1 MLTGSGAAQPVRRLE
16 TGFERDVN
24 RYRWTAQ
31 VGLDVP
37 AGKWQLAL
45 ANRFASEAFILFEDQ
60 LSFRE
65 ENLVALAATR
75 PFSPRLQ
82 ARMEG
87 RANWYSL
94 SRVYTQDLYGSLRLQ
109 ALRGWAEPILGLAWD
124 RRPGAATGSDPAPLR
139 LDFGPAYGLRLELPP
154 TSAGGYTVGLAGD
167 GRWQVLT
174 PRQGRVA
181 RLEGRAERLFEN
193 NTRLQSTLHLA
204 SVRRDV
210 YEAASFLNRDTAD
223 RTGEAIEATTSD
235 TLLAS
240 VELEAPFYRQFRIGT
255 RLDVGLND
263 RIVRTRAA
271 PAEAVFFDSDFNRQM
286 FDLEAGVRYETPDAA
301 LYLATRA
308 GAEVERRVLTNA
320 EDLPPAQAAQTTS
333 LLQQAD
339 YDRGSFMLI
348 ARTRAN
354 LSRRTAAS
362 FDGTASILRH
372 DTPDLNPDDRDE
384 LYYNGTLGLTQQ
396 FNRTLFLDLQLFGT
410 YYHTVYLRATRS
422 AENNV
427 QRSLRLRPSVRY
439 TPSRRTKLRVGSEVR
454 ATYTVADFVLPGR
467 RPNDQAAREMRFDA
481 ALEQEIGPGHWL
493 RADGSLSDLR
503 LGRFF
508 DDTFSEIPF
517 DTLRTYHGWIR
528 LQTGQRLL
536 AEIGVRIFLRTDF
549 DRAATV
555 RYARLDADGTPLRD
569 ENGEVQFT
577 TITRP
582 GRERIAQVGPTC
594 ALTWPMRDG
603 SALRITGWLVTQ
615 RIRHRLYGDL
625 PEGLAAHIRQAA
637 RTGTRTLIPNLT
649 LATVWNF

>member
-1 MLTGSGAAQPVRRLE
+1 VVAQPVSWLE

-31 VGLDVP
+31 VGLSEPVG
-37 AGKWQLAL
+37 AWHLAL
-45 ANRFASEAFILFEDQ
+45 DNRFASEAFILFEDQ

-65 ENLVALAATR
+65 ENLLAVQALR

-87 RANWYSL
+87 RAAWYSL
-94 SRVYTQDLYGSLRLQ
+94 SRVYTQDVYGSLRLQ
-109 ALRGWAEPILGLAWD
+109 ARRGWVEPLLGLAWD
-124 RRPGAATGSDPAPLR
+124 RRPGAAAASSPAPLR

-154 TSAGGYTVGLAGD
+154 ATAGGYTLGLVGD

-174 PRQGRVA
+174 PRHGRAA
-181 RLEGRAERLFEN
+181 RLEGQAERLFEN
-193 NTRLQSTLHLA
+193 DTRLHATLRLA

-210 YEAASFLNRDTAD
+210 YEAASFLNRDAPAE
-223 RTGEAIEATTSD
+223 RASEAIEATTSD

-240 VELEAPFYRQFRIGT
+240 VELEAPFYRQLRIGT

-263 RIVRTRAA
+263 RRVRTRAA
-271 PAEAVFFDSDFNRQM
+271 PAEAVFFDSDFNRQT
-286 FDLEAGVRYETPDAA
+286 FDLEAGLRYEDPDAM

-308 GAEVERRVLTNA
+308 GAEVERRILTNA
-320 EDLPPAQAAQTTS
+320 DDLPPAQAAQTTS

-339 YDRGSFMLI
+339 YDRGAFLLL

-354 LSRRTAAS
+354 LSRRTSAS

-372 DTPDLNPDDRDE
+372 DTPALNPDDRDE
-384 LYYNGTLGLTQQ
+384 LYYNGTLGLTQHL
-396 FNRTLFLDLQLFGT
+396 RPTLALDLQLFGT
-410 YYHTVYLRATRS
+410 WYHTVYLRATRS
-422 AENNV
+422 AENNI
-427 QRSLRLRPSVRY
+427 QRSLRLRPSVQY
-439 TPSRRTKLRVGSEVR
+439 TPSRRTKLRLGSEVR

-467 RPNDQAAREMRFDA
+467 RPNDQAARELRFDA
-481 ALEQEIGPGHWL
+481 ALEQAFGPGHLL

-508 DDTFSEIPF
+508 DSTFSEIPF
-517 DTLRTYHGWIR
+517 DTLRTYNGWIR

-549 DRAATV
+549 ERATTV
-555 RYARLDADGTPLRD
+555 RYVRLDAEGNLLRD
-569 ENGEVQFT
+569 ENGAFQFT

-603 SALRITGWLVTQ
+603 AALRITGWLVVQ

-625 PEGLAAHIRQAA
+625 PEGLADHIRQTA
-637 RTGTRTLIPNLT
+637 RTGTRTFIPNLAIT
-649 LATVWNF
+649 TRWNF